1 MTWRSIPAATAV
13 LAAVSLAASAFA
25 GADDYVFEPV
35 QAEIKSSNVA
45 TVAVRLVH
53 KPSGKPVAAAHIVET
68 RLVMPHHGSAE
79 MTSAIAPLPS
89 PEPSVFAFKAPLMM
103 EGQWLLSITA
113 KVPGQSETV
122 IGTII
127 FRAIR

>member
-1 MTWRSIPAATAV
+1 MPWKSILAAAV
-13 LAAVSLAASAFA
+13 LLAPMSVAVTAFA
-25 GADDYVFEPV
+25 GAEDYAFEPV
-35 QAEIKSSNVA
+35 QAEIKASNVA

-103 EGQWLLSITA
+103 EGQWLLSIAA
-113 KVPGQSETV
+113 KVQGEAETV
-122 IGTII
+122 IGKVT
-127 FRAIR
+127 FNVAR